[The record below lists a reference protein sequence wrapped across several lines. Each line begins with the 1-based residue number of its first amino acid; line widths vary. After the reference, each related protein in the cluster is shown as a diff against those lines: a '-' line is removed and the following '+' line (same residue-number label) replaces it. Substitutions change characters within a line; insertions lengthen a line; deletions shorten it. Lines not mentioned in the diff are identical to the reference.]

1 MNTLRIVSLN
11 QRLATDELAFRCRG
25 LSAAAV
31 VALGSEQI
39 TSDTLASLMG
49 NLADEATF
57 DRISALHEFAD
68 RIKAFATEL
77 LIAAARNG
85 KEAA

>member
-1 MNTLRIVSLN
+1 
-11 QRLATDELAFRCRG
+11 
-25 LSAAAV
+25 
-31 VALGSEQI
+31 
-39 TSDTLASLMG
+39 MG
-49 NLADEATF
+49 NLAHEPTF
-57 DRISALHEFAD
+57 DRIGALHEFAD

>member
-1 MNTLRIVSLN
+1 MNTLRLLHLA
-11 QRLATDELAFRCRG
+11 QRLSADEFAFRCRG

-39 TSDTLASLMG
+39 TPDTLASLMG

-77 LIAAARNG
+77 LLAAARNG